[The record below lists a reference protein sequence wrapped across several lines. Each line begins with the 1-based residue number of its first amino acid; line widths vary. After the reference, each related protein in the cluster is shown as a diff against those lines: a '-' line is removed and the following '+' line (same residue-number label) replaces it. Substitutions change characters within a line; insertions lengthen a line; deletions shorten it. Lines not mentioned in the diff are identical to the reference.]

1 MTDPRSLDDLELR
14 IRDRLQARQ
23 AELVTHLEEMVAIP
37 SGQGHVPGLDQ
48 MRDLMV
54 GRLEAL
60 GATSELMDGDPRPPW
75 LLGGS
80 DAPPPPPVV
89 GGRCRRP
96 RLQGQSDPA
105 PLADLGDAQTA
116 ESAVHSVTV
125 RQCCKGIRLREGVR
139 LREAVSCE
147 QSSCHSR
154 CWRILFGTW
163 SHAQTLQVC

>member
-1 MTDPRSLDDLELR
+1 MTDPRSLDDLERR

-80 DAPPPPPVV
+80 DAPPPPTVV
-89 GGRCRRP
+89 CSRP
-96 RLQGQSDPA
+96 LE
-105 PLADLGDAQTA
+105 GDGAKILIA
-116 ESAVHSVTV
+116 GHLDTV
-125 RQCCKGIRLREGVR
+125 
-139 LREAVSCE
+139 
-147 QSSCHSR
+147 
-154 CWRILFGTW
+154 
-163 SHAQTLQVC
+163 